1 VDTKPI
7 EQNKQYKR
15 ILSEITN
22 LDDILANAVAPADV
36 VGDAIRRGK
45 GFAEVQVFIENQQRK
60 VAENMIIDAL
70 KSNFSPE
77 VIEVLQKSADISDDR
92 LAVLKMRAQ
101 RQ

>member
-1 VDTKPI
+1 
-7 EQNKQYKR
+7 
-15 ILSEITN
+15 
-22 LDDILANAVAPADV
+22 

-77 VIEVLQKSADISDDR
+77 AIEVLQKSADISDDR